1 MIVDSDIRIKL
12 FNELVII
19 RAETSNNNNNNNIIK

>member
-1 MIVDSDIRIKL
+1 MIVDTDIKIKL

-19 RAETSNNNNNNNIIK
+19 RAETIKNKNKK

>member
-1 MIVDSDIRIKL
+1 MIVDTDIKIKL

-19 RAETSNNNNNNNIIK
+19 RAETIKNNIKK

>member
-1 MIVDSDIRIKL
+1 MIVDADIKIKL

-19 RAETSNNNNNNNIIK
+19 RAETIKDNNKK